1 MILMRSEIRRI
12 RKPLTDDELESVAT
26 TETRGGKIDGML
38 QKISLRDVPIEER
51 HKEAKKPLYL
61 VRYE

>member
-1 MILMRSEIRRI
+1 MRSEIRQI

-26 TETRGGKIDGML
+26 TKIRGGKIEGML
-38 QKISLRDVPIEER
+38 HKISLKDVPIEER
-51 HKEAKKPLYL
+51 HKEARKPLYL